1 MNVSGKI
8 VGFTNPAETIT
19 NILITKT
26 SKGKPYH
33 INLIC
38 FGDVSRSVKADLLED
53 DYVKFTFVIRSKEY
67 KTRYYTDLIVVS
79 YEIIRRK
86 AKKLHQ
92 ISQTEIV
99 DLETGEIMTSEEEPP
114 F

>member
-8 VGFTNPAETIT
+8 VGFSNPAETIT
-19 NILITKT
+19 NILLTKS
-26 SKGKPYH
+26 SKGKPYN

-38 FGDVSRSVKADLLED
+38 FGDVSEKVNAELLID

-67 KTRYYTDLIVVS
+67 KGRYYTDLIVVR
-79 YEIIRRK
+79 YEIVRRK
-86 AKKLHQ
+86 EKKTEQ
-92 ISQTEIV
+92 ISQIGLI
-99 DLETGEIMTSEEEPP
+99 DLETGEILNEEKEPP

>member
-1 MNVSGKI
+1 MDVSGKI
-8 VGFTNPAETIT
+8 VSFSNPAETIT
-19 NILITKT
+19 NILLKKT
-26 SKGKPYH
+26 SKGKPYN

-38 FGDVSRSVKADLLED
+38 FGDVSTKVRAELLID

-67 KTRYYTDLIVVS
+67 KGRYYTDLIVVR

-86 AKKLHQ
+86 QKKSEEITQ
-92 ISQTEIV
+92 IGLV
-99 DLETGEIMTSEEEPP
+99 DLETGEIIEPEKEPP

>member
-19 NILITKT
+19 NILIKKT
-26 SKGKPYH
+26 SKGKPYN

-38 FGDVSRSVKADLLED
+38 FGDTSTSAKVDLLVD

-67 KTRYYTDLIVVS
+67 KSRYYTDLIVVS
-79 YEIIRRK
+79 YEILRRK
-86 AKKLHQ
+86 SQKVRQ
-92 ISQTEIV
+92 ISQTEMV
-99 DLETGEIMTSEEEPP
+99 DLETGEIMTSEDDPP